1 VAHAP
6 QFLDMAFNYAE
17 ILSQVTNIKISF
29 INNMLSPILQTKIE
43 SQINNN
49 KIFLYIKGTP
59 QQPQCGFSAAVVQVF
74 NDLGQPYETTNILED
89 NDLRQGLKEFS
100 SWPTFPQIYIDG
112 EFVGGCDIVLELNN
126 RGELATLVQ
135 EAIAK

>member
-1 VAHAP
+1 
-6 QFLDMAFNYAE
+6 
-17 ILSQVTNIKISF
+17 
-29 INNMLSPILQTKIE
+29 MLSPILQTKIE

-74 NDLGQPYETTNILED
+74 NSLGQPYESANILED

-100 SWPTFPQIYIDG
+100 SWPTFPQVYIDG
-112 EFVGGCDIVLELNN
+112 EFVGGCDIVMELNN
-126 RGELATLVQ
+126 RGELAQIVQ

>member
-1 VAHAP
+1 
-6 QFLDMAFNYAE
+6 
-17 ILSQVTNIKISF
+17 
-29 INNMLSPILQTKIE
+29 MLSPILQTKIE
-43 SQINNN
+43 SQINDN

-74 NDLGQPYETTNILED
+74 NSLGQPYESANILED

-100 SWPTFPQIYIDG
+100 SWPTFPQVYIDG
-112 EFVGGCDIVLELNN
+112 EFVGGCDIVMELNN
-126 RGELATLVQ
+126 RGELAQIVQ

>member
-1 VAHAP
+1 
-6 QFLDMAFNYAE
+6 
-17 ILSQVTNIKISF
+17 
-29 INNMLSPILQTKIE
+29 MLSPILQTKIE
-43 SQINNN
+43 SQIKNN

-74 NDLGQPYETTNILED
+74 NSLGQPYESANILED

-100 SWPTFPQIYIDG
+100 SWPTFPQVYIDG
-112 EFVGGCDIVLELNN
+112 EFIGGCDIVMDLNN
-126 RGELATLVQ
+126 RGDLAQIVQ

>member
-1 VAHAP
+1 
-6 QFLDMAFNYAE
+6 
-17 ILSQVTNIKISF
+17 
-29 INNMLSPILQTKIE
+29 MLSPILQTKIE
-43 SQINNN
+43 SQIKNN

-74 NDLGQPYETTNILED
+74 NSLGQPYESANILED

-100 SWPTFPQIYIDG
+100 SWPTFPQVYIDG
-112 EFVGGCDIVLELNN
+112 EFIGGCDIVMELNN
-126 RGELATLVQ
+126 RGELAQIVQ